1 MFSFNHPVEIKF
13 GEGTF
18 ARLNEFVEDFD
29 YERIVVAASGSQV
42 ENGVVELIE
51 SLLGEKVRQVVT
63 GIEPNPTLGN
73 VESIISALYEHDAHA
88 VIAAGGGSVMDASKA
103 AAAAY
108 MQGIGIEE
116 LFDHTD
122 FSEALPIIAIPSTSG
137 SASEV
142 TASSVISDKENGLK
156 VPLSGPGLYPK
167 LAVVDPELTFTCPP
181 NVTAVSGIDV
191 ICHALDCLGSA
202 KSNPISDALAIR
214 AARLAFENLP
224 VAFEESENRAARKNM
239 SLASVLAG
247 MAFSQT
253 GTTAS
258 HAMSYYL
265 TSHFDIPHGEACAF
279 SLDEWFVINAGANPE
294 LHQHARDIGFEDA
307 RHLSVGFN
315 DLKRKVGLRLTLEA
329 LGIHR
334 EHMEKIAEESLKQ
347 ANMKNN
353 IAQLDK
359 GEILQLLER
368 KRVES

>member
-13 GEGTF
+13 GAGIFT
-18 ARLNEFVEDFD
+18 RLNEFVVD
-29 YERIVVAASGSQV
+29 YDYARIVVAASNSQV
-42 ENGVVELIE
+42 ENGVVNLIE
-51 SLLGEKVRQVVT
+51 SLLGDKVRQVVT
-63 GIEPNPTLGN
+63 GIEANPTLGN
-73 VESIISALYEHDAHA
+73 VESITSAMYEHDAHA

-108 MQGIGIEE
+108 MQGIGIEA
-116 LFDHTD
+116 LLNHTD
-122 FSEALPIIAIPSTSG
+122 FSKALPIIAIPSTSG

-156 VPLSGPGLYPK
+156 VPLSGRGLYPK
-167 LAVVDPELTFTCPP
+167 LAIVDPELTYTCPP

-191 ICHALDCLGSA
+191 ICHALDCLGSV

-214 AARLAFENLP
+214 AAKLAFENLA
-224 VAFEESENRAARKNM
+224 VAYEEPENREARTNM

-247 MAFSQT
+247 IAFSQT
-253 GTTAS
+253 GTSAS

-279 SLDEWFVINAGANPE
+279 SLDEWFIKNAEVNPE
-294 LHQHARDIGFEDA
+294 LHQHAKDIGFDDA
-307 RHLSVGFN
+307 AHLSVRFN
-315 DLKRKVGLRLTLEA
+315 DLKRKVGLRLTLDE
-329 LGIHR
+329 LGISR
-334 EHMEKIAEESLKQ
+334 GKIENIAEESLKQ

-359 GEILQLLER
+359 PEIVQLLER
-368 KRVES
+368 K

>member
-13 GEGTF
+13 GEGIF
-18 ARLNEFVEDFD
+18 ARLNEFVEDYD
-29 YERIVVAASGSQV
+29 YERIIVAASGSQV
-42 ENGVVELIE
+42 KNGVVELIE
-51 SLLGEKVRQVVT
+51 SSLGDKVRQVVI
-63 GIEPNPTLGN
+63 GIEANPTLEN
-73 VESIISALYEHDAHA
+73 VESIASAMYEHDAHA
-88 VIAAGGGSVMDASKA
+88 VIATGGGSVMDASKA
-103 AAAAY
+103 AAALY
-108 MQGIGIEE
+108 MQGIGIEA
-116 LFDHTD
+116 LFSHKD

-167 LAVVDPELTFTCPP
+167 MALVDPELTLTCPQ

-202 KSNPISDALAIR
+202 KNNPISDVLAIR
-214 AARLAFENLP
+214 AAKLAFENLP
-224 VAFEESENRAARKNM
+224 VAFETPENRGARKNM

-265 TSHFDIPHGEACAF
+265 TSQFDVPHGEACAF
-279 SLDEWFVINAGANPE
+279 SLDEWFVINAKVNPE
-294 LHQHARDIGFEDA
+294 LHQHAKDIGFEDA
-307 RHLSVGFN
+307 ENLSARLN
-315 DLKRKVGLRLTLEA
+315 DLKRKIGLRLTLDE
-329 LGIHR
+329 LEIPR
-334 EHMEKIAEESLKQ
+334 DEVENIAEESLKQ

-359 GEILQLLER
+359 TEIIQLLER
-368 KRVES
+368 K

>member
-13 GEGTF
+13 GEGIFT
-18 ARLNEFVEDFD
+18 RLNEFVQDYD
-29 YERIVVAASGSQV
+29 YERIIVAASASQE

-51 SLLGEKVRQVVT
+51 SLLGDKVRQVVT
-63 GIEPNPTLGN
+63 GIEANPTLGN
-73 VESIISALYEHDAHA
+73 VESIVSAMYEYDAHA

-108 MQGIGIEE
+108 MQDIGIEE
-116 LFDHTD
+116 LFGHKD
-122 FSEALPIIAIPSTSG
+122 FSAALPIIAIPSTSG

-167 LAVVDPELTFTCPP
+167 VAIVDPELTFTCPP
-181 NVTAVSGIDV
+181 DVTAVSGIDV
-191 ICHALDCLGSA
+191 ICHALDCLGA
-202 KSNPISDALAIR
+202 VKSNPISDALAIR
-214 AARLAFENLP
+214 AAKLAFENLP
-224 VAFEESENRAARKNM
+224 TAFEESENRGARRNM

-265 TSHFDIPHGEACAF
+265 TSRFDVPHGEACAF
-279 SLDEWFVINAGANPE
+279 SLDEWFVINAKANPE
-294 LHQHARDIGFEDA
+294 LDQHSRDIGFDDA
-307 RHLSVGFN
+307 GHLCGRFN
-315 DLKRKVGLRLTLEA
+315 DLKRKVGLRLTLDE
-329 LGIHR
+329 LGIPGG
-334 EHMEKIAEESLKQ
+334 EIENIAEESLKQ

-359 GEILQLLER
+359 TEIMQLLKR
-368 KRVES
+368 K